1 MGIETAVSPTTIVFD
16 VAGTID
22 LKSSLIL
29 ENKSYL
35 TIAGQTA
42 PGKGITLRHYN
53 FSIKNCKHI
62 IVRYLRVRLGDKN
75 KPQGSAPDV
84 MTVNYNDHLILDHLS
99 LSWGID
105 GNSDYRGN
113 KNMTLQWLIYSEA
126 LNRSLHGKGVV

>member
-16 VAGTID
+16 VAGTIY
-22 LKSSLIL
+22 LKSSPIL

-35 TIAGQTA
+35 TTAGQTA
-42 PGKGITLRHYN
+42 PGKGITLRHHN

-62 IVRYLRVRLGDKN
+62 VVRYSRVRLGDKN

-99 LSWGID
+99 PSWGV
-105 GNSDYRGN
+105 NP
-113 KNMTLQWLIYSEA
+113 YS
-126 LNRSLHGKGVV
+126 GKFIVRR